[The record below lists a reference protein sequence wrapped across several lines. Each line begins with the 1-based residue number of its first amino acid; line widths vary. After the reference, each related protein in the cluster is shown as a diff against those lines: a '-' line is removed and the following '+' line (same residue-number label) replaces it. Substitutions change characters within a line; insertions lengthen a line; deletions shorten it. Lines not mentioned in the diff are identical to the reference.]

1 MKTITAHVC
10 VSRIRYWSWFVAIN
24 FKAPGT
30 INTWVEFI
38 LRLNLAL
45 AYFAYLGQWIG
56 STYCVGLSNFL
67 AFFTR
72 GFVTLLVGGRLRIIE
87 CIVYVQ
93 DNRRTRRTQ
102 KKKKKKWKKRKESHR
117 LDKNSIDI
125 SGKGVMQIAC
135 TARLLIFFFL
145 TLSTRERGLCSFISI
160 LVDPRMRRNEY
171 VSEGK
176 AERITIQPSVSNY

>member
-87 CIVYVQ
+87 CIVYIQ
-93 DNRRTRRTQ
+93 DNRRTRRTH
-102 KKKKKKWKKRKESHR
+102 KKKKRKER
-117 LDKNSIDI
+117 REKKVIGLIKTLSI
-125 SGKGVMQIAC
+125 SAGKELCKLHALRDFC
-135 TARLLIFFFL
+135 FFFFL
-145 TLSTRERGLCSFISI
+145 
-160 LVDPRMRRNEY
+160 
-171 VSEGK
+171 
-176 AERITIQPSVSNY
+176 

>member
-87 CIVYVQ
+87 CIVYIQ
-93 DNRRTRRTQ
+93 DNRRTRRTH
-102 KKKKKKWKKRKESHR
+102 KKKKRKER
-117 LDKNSIDI
+117 REKKVIGLIKTLSI
-125 SGKGVMQIAC
+125 SAGKELCKLHALRDFC
-135 TARLLIFFFL
+135 FFFSFKHKRTSAL
-145 TLSTRERGLCSFISI
+145 QFHFNSRGSAHAQERVSKWRESWTNNHPAIC
-160 LVDPRMRRNEY
+160 
-171 VSEGK
+171 
-176 AERITIQPSVSNY
+176 